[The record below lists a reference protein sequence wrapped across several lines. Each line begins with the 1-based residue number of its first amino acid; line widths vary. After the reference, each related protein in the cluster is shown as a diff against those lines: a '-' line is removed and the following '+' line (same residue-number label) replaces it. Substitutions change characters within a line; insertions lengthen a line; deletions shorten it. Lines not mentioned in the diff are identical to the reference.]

1 MPVRASLSPLKPG
14 LLLDAGGGPRAAA
27 RLKDNDGVC
36 EDSCTLSFRART
48 RLELQARSF
57 GLPPVTRRPAALF
70 YKVDLGSGR
79 NTR

>member
-48 RLELQARSF
+48 RLALTDPVYVSSF
-57 GLPPVTRRPAALF
+57 AAMQLF
-70 YKVDLGSGR
+70 TKVDLGSGR